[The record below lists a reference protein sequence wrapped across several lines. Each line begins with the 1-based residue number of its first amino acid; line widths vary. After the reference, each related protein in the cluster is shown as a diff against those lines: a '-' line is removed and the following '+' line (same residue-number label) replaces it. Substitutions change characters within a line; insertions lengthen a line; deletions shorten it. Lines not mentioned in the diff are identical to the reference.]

1 MTALISCCLLII
13 VTSAIAS
20 GTEAALFSI
29 SVSKL
34 KSLPQDKRVKAT
46 LHIKENIESSIRAIV
61 IVNNI
66 TNIIGSIMVGY
77 LAEKEFMSWHEIYDI
92 PYVGIFS
99 AVFTLLVISYSEIV
113 PKTIGERYPE
123 DVSLRMASTVIF
135 LEKFL
140 KPVDV
145 IISLLT
151 RPITRHFSPVTTHT
165 SEDEIRALAEMG
177 RDQSVIDDEELELI
191 ERVFELDD
199 LTVRDMMIHANKV
212 DSLDSQKTLAEV
224 RQIIFDC
231 THTRLPVY
239 ENRVN
244 NIVGVVHQ
252 RELLRAL
259 AEDKDQLTVQE
270 LASQPLFVLPTTKG
284 DDMLNVFLKQKKHLA
299 VVVDIQGSMLGV
311 ITLEDVIE
319 ELVGNIEDE
328 TDLEIEDV
336 QLIGPNKVLAIPEA
350 MCEDVNQRLGTNLP
364 TDNDKSISDILFD
377 RYTQI
382 PSRGESFIL
391 QDAEII
397 IQTSNPRNVEEV
409 LIKRINN
416 LDLDA
421 DTESVIVSK

>member
-1 MTALISCCLLII
+1 MLILIGCCSVII
-13 VTSAIAS
+13 IISAIAS

-34 KSLPQDKRVKAT
+34 KSLPLEKRGVQAT
-46 LHIKENIESSIRAIV
+46 LNIKENIEPSIRTIV
-61 IVNNI
+61 IINNI
-66 TNIIGSIMVGY
+66 TNIVGSILVGY
-77 LAEKEFMSWHEIYDI
+77 LADKEFASWHSTYDL

-99 AVFTLLVISYSEIV
+99 AIFTLLVISYSEIV
-113 PKTIGERYPE
+113 PKTVGEKYAE
-123 DVSLRMASTVIF
+123 QVSLNMAGTVIF
-135 LEKFL
+135 LEKIL
-140 KPVDV
+140 KPIDI

-151 RPITRHFSPVTTHT
+151 KPITKNFAAVSTHT
-165 SEDEIRALAEMG
+165 SEDEIRALVEMG

-212 DSLDSQKTLAEV
+212 DCLDAQKMLSEV
-224 RQIIFDC
+224 RQMIFDC

-239 ENRVN
+239 EDRIN

-252 RELLRAL
+252 RELLKAL
-259 AEDKDQLTVQE
+259 AEDQDQLTIKE
-270 LASQPLFVLPTTKG
+270 LSNQPLFVLPTTKG

-336 QLIGPNKVLAIPEA
+336 QLIGPNRVLAIPEA
-350 MCEDVNQRLGTNLP
+350 LCVEVNQRLGTNLP
-364 TDNDKSISDILFD
+364 TDEDKSISDILFE
-377 RYTQI
+377 RYTQV
-382 PSRGESFIL
+382 PSRGESFRL
-391 QDAEII
+391 EDAEII
-397 IQTSNPRNVEEV
+397 IQAANPRNVEEV
-409 LIKRINN
+409 LIRKIEEF
-416 LDLDA
+416 DFDA
-421 DTESVIVSK
+421 DTESVIIG

>member
-1 MTALISCCLLII
+1 
-13 VTSAIAS
+13 
-20 GTEAALFSI
+20 
-29 SVSKL
+29 
-34 KSLPQDKRVKAT
+34 
-46 LHIKENIESSIRAIV
+46 
-61 IVNNI
+61 
-66 TNIIGSIMVGY
+66 
-77 LAEKEFMSWHEIYDI
+77 
-92 PYVGIFS
+92 
-99 AVFTLLVISYSEIV
+99 
-113 PKTIGERYPE
+113 
-123 DVSLRMASTVIF
+123 
-135 LEKFL
+135 
-140 KPVDV
+140 
-145 IISLLT
+145 
-151 RPITRHFSPVTTHT
+151 
-165 SEDEIRALAEMG
+165 MG

-199 LTVRDMMIHANKV
+199 LTVRDMMIHANRV
-212 DSLDSQKTLAEV
+212 DSLDSQRTLAEV

-350 MCEDVNQRLGTNLP
+350 MSIKDWEQISLLRMTNRYQIYSLIDTHKFHLEESPSFFKMLKLLSKHQILGML
-364 TDNDKSISDILFD
+364 K
-377 RYTQI
+377 RY
-382 PSRGESFIL
+382 
-391 QDAEII
+391 
-397 IQTSNPRNVEEV
+397 
-409 LIKRINN
+409 
-416 LDLDA
+416 
-421 DTESVIVSK
+421 